1 MSTTRTPAPPASPRP
16 RPAAPRPRA
25 QGSTFRQRLSRF
37 DVKASPYIYISP
49 FFILFALV
57 GMFPLMYT
65 MWVSLHEW
73 DLLKGPGEFV
83 GLGNFIEILGDRM
96 FWNSLGNTVSIFL
109 LSTVPQIAV
118 ALGVAYLLDQGL
130 RAPTFWRMGVL
141 VPFVV
146 TPVAVALI
154 FSSVFNEADGLAN
167 NLLNLIGVAD
177 LEWKHEKFLSHLAI
191 ATMVNF
197 RWTGYNALILLAA
210 MQAVPRELYESAAI
224 DGANSLRRF
233 LSITIPTIR
242 PTFVFVIITSTIG
255 GLQIFSEPK
264 LFDASNA
271 GGIGGSDRQ
280 FQTTVLFLWE
290 MAFFRRNFGEA
301 AAIDGAGGARRF
313 ISITIPTIRPTLIFV
328 IITSTIGGLQ
338 IFSEPKLFDVSNAG
352 GIGGSDRQFQT
363 TVLFLWEMAFFRRNF
378 GEAAAVAWLLFLII
392 IAFGIF
398 NFLLSKR
405 IATGDAP
412 KPSRRTR
419 RLARKGS
426 GS

>member
-1 MSTTRTPAPPASPRP
+1 MSTTRTPAPPAAGRP
-16 RPAAPRPRA
+16 RTAAPPPRKPA
-25 QGSTFRQRLSRF
+25 PTFRLRLSRF
-37 DVKASPYIYISP
+37 DVKASPYFYISP

-73 DLLKGPGEFV
+73 DLLKGQGEFV
-83 GLGNFIEILGDRM
+83 GLGNFVEILGDRM

-109 LSTVPQIAV
+109 LSTIPQIIV

-177 LEWKHEKFLSHLAI
+177 LEWKHDKFLSHLAI

-301 AAIDGAGGARRF
+301 AA
-313 ISITIPTIRPTLIFV
+313 
-328 IITSTIGGLQ
+328 
-338 IFSEPKLFDVSNAG
+338 
-352 GIGGSDRQFQT
+352 
-363 TVLFLWEMAFFRRNF
+363 
-378 GEAAAVAWLLFLII
+378 VAWLLFLII

-398 NFLLSKR
+398 NFLLSRR

-412 KPSRRTR
+412 KASRRER